1 MENQENNKTLTAGQI
16 NAGISSAGLVK
27 SLPGNSSLA
36 PGDLLGGT
44 YKIIDFLG
52 QGGMGYVYRVE
63 HQLLAKELA
72 LKVLR
77 ADQISEIIWRRF
89 QTEAQAIARLDHPN
103 IVKIYD
109 MNQTKDG
116 VPYYAMDL
124 LIGESLA
131 DYLDRE
137 DTLAVEQA
145 LPIFRQICA
154 GLAYAHDRGI
164 IHRDIKP
171 ANIMLLK
178 EPSGAIKIVDFGIA
192 KLSFDGERQSLTRPG
207 EIFGSPLYM
216 SPEQCIGSPLDH
228 RTDIYSTGIT
238 FFEALTGRAP
248 FIGRSAVE
256 TTSMHQFDTAPTLE
270 EVSKGEIEY
279 PRELERIIA
288 KMLEKSP
295 DRRYQSLAQTAKD
308 LLLLE
313 RSSMRPLTPNS
324 TNQYIDGPD
333 ELDQNELDPDEL
345 DQDLSLTERART
357 LIKPA
362 VAVTLL
368 IVAAGLITCLMLSPQ
383 PKSKG
388 GRTVA
393 VNQNEASSM
402 VTDSSSSAIVAQ
414 PVPARNYDDE
424 TLTYAKQQDSA
435 WAPEI
440 GPNKPLFSKVIGKGA
455 NARRHFTLPKD
466 LVLGTIKYGT
476 SNRPVQVAQGTF
488 DLPENEPREL
498 TISQEAA
505 THSAILKR
513 FQDGDFQMIVCQ
525 ATDGLRDDAINN
537 IGQITSL
544 SELRMGHNE
553 VTNACVPALEK
564 LKNLTFL
571 SAEETNITGEVLA
584 VTAIPQR
591 LSRINFENNQN
602 VSALVKAMRNSQNAR
617 YLTLSG
623 SNLSGSDIEVLSTLP
638 KLGKLTINKSNLN
651 DKDLKPL
658 TKLNNLKL
666 LQIHGCR
673 KITAA
678 VIPTMAAIKGLDHLN
693 LSLNHWSDQDK
704 ERLCRALPHTVI
716 FDHDKRNWLQNRNKK
731 IEATGQFD

>member
-1 MENQENNKTLTAGQI
+1 
-16 NAGISSAGLVK
+16 
-27 SLPGNSSLA
+27 
-36 PGDLLGGT
+36 
-44 YKIIDFLG
+44 
-52 QGGMGYVYRVE
+52 MGYVYRVE

-216 SPEQCIGSPLDH
+216 SPEQCTGSPLDH

-288 KMLEKSP
+288 KMLEKSA

-313 RSSMRPLTPNS
+313 RSSMRPLTNS
-324 TNQYIDGPD
+324 TNQYIGSDDEFVGQD
-333 ELDQNELDPDEL
+333 ELDKN
-345 DQDLSLTERART
+345 LSLTERART

-362 VAVTLL
+362 AAITLL
-368 IVAAGLITCLMLSPQ
+368 IVAAGLITSLILSPQ
-383 PKSKG
+383 PKTNAG
-388 GRTVA
+388 QTVA
-393 VNQNEASSM
+393 VNQNEVSSA

-414 PVPARNYDDE
+414 PVPARNYENE
-424 TLTYAKQQDSA
+424 TLTYAKQQDSV

-455 NARRHFTLPKD
+455 SARRHFTLPKD

-513 FQDGDFQMIVCQ
+513 FQDGDFQMIICQ

-537 IGQITSL
+537 IGHISSL
-544 SELRMGHNE
+544 RELKIGHNE
-553 VTNACVPALEK
+553 VTNACVPALER

-584 VTAIPQR
+584 ATALPQR
-591 LSRINFENNQN
+591 LDRLNFENNQN
-602 VSALVKAMRNSQNAR
+602 VSALVKAMRNSPNAR
-617 YLTLSG
+617 NLTLSG
-623 SNLSGSDIEVLSTLP
+623 SNLSGADIEALGTMP
-638 KLGKLTINKSNLN
+638 KLGKLSINKSNLS
-651 DKDLKPL
+651 DQDLKPL

-673 KITAA
+673 KITAS
-678 VIPTMAAIKGLDHLN
+678 VIPTMAAIKGLVHLN

-704 ERLCRALPHTVI
+704 ERLCRALPYAVI
-716 FDHDKRNWLQNRNKK
+716 FDNDKRNWLQNRNKK
-731 IEATGQFD
+731 TEATGQFD